1 MNYLV
6 YEYIT
11 HIAYRLDFSILFRCY
26 IIVSNVLYFLKCLF
40 QPQNQPETAKRL
52 DFSAK
57 KHSFIQQ
64 AINESLIMSEE
75 ARNKFSLATFQDLKL
90 KLVDY
95 ELLNGWIVW
104 NSDSD
109 KLHIIKLSLSNS
121 LLSVDAYLTI
131 DADLKVRGL
140 YNECQIQGY
149 YLSSLREADNS
160 LQRTEAMS
168 PTCPLFGDSTVFS
181 YQNSSII

>member
-1 MNYLV
+1 MEKRPRKHALKQNATPTIFKNYPS
-6 YEYIT
+6 Y
-11 HIAYRLDFSILFRCY
+11 
-26 IIVSNVLYFLKCLF
+26 F

-57 KHSFIQQ
+57 EHSFIQQ

-95 ELLNGWIVW
+95 ELPNGWIVW
-104 NSDSD
+104 NSDLD
-109 KLHIIKLSLSNS
+109 KLHIIKPSLSNS

-131 DADLKVRGL
+131 NAELKVRGL

-149 YLSSLREADNS
+149 YLSNLREADNS
-160 LQRTEAMS
+160 LQQTEAMS